1 MAGLFGNQ
9 KAVALL
15 LPGKVS
21 SPHPQSLPRPQL
33 IPSSVRAN
41 FAPAASTG
49 MPQPRL
55 FRPSLRAS
63 PSVGAEQGDKKALLG
78 ALGTFPIP
86 SAPAAGGTPIFLR
99 HRAGCSGERCGAL
112 SPFAGLGASGHGCV
126 AGSWCFSLSLRR
138 FCVCL
143 LFLFFFS
150 CFAFFLCF
158 IFHSFSSPLS
168 VPRPVAVYAET
179 GGSPRVRR
187 GSTLGCCSRRA
198 CRAGDRKFTLKRDKK
213 KKRRETKLKAAGRAQ
228 APRGAARRGAR
239 EKRDGSGPGPGPR

>member
-1 MAGLFGNQ
+1 MFGNQ

-15 LPGKVS
+15 LPGKAS

-33 IPSSVRAN
+33 VPASGRAN

-55 FRPSLRAS
+55 LRPSLRAS
-63 PSVGAEQGDKKALLG
+63 PSVGGEQGGKALLG

-86 SAPAAGGTPIFLR
+86 SAPAARGTPIFLR
-99 HRAGCSGERCGAL
+99 HRAGGSGERCGAL
-112 SPFAGLGASGHGCV
+112 SPFAGPEASGHGCV

-138 FCVCL
+138 FWVVV
-143 LFLFFFS
+143 FFFS
-150 CFAFFLCF
+150 GFAFFCF
-158 IFHSFSSPLS
+158 IFLSFSSPLS

-179 GGSPRVRR
+179 GGSPRVLR

-198 CRAGDRKFTLKRDKK
+198 L
-213 KKRRETKLKAAGRAQ
+213 
-228 APRGAARRGAR
+228 PRLYSTPLWIPSRIFLL
-239 EKRDGSGPGPGPR
+239 